1 MKKSFEIK
9 GKEFG
14 KGNYWICIPLVSK
27 DTPTIVG
34 DLSKIIDFKPD
45 LIEWRVDFFEELQ
58 DLDKIISVLNS
69 IKALTINIPV
79 IFTCRDIT
87 EGGRSS
93 LSNEAKYRIFQEA
106 LKTGAIDLLDIEL
119 MSGVDYIASVRKIIT
134 QYDKKM
140 ILSYHN
146 FYKTP
151 SKKFIVEKLMEG
163 ERLGGDIVKVA
174 LMPNKS
180 NDVLKLLSATEKASE
195 TIGIPII
202 TMSMGELGKVSRVWG
217 SAFGSEVTFA
227 SMDQIS
233 APGQIDFRHLKEL
246 IEIISIVGGKS

>member
-14 KGNYWICIPLVSK
+14 KGNYWICVPLVSK
-27 DTPTIVG
+27 NTPAIEV
-34 DLSKIIDFKPD
+34 DLNKLIELNPD
-45 LIEWRVDFFEELQ
+45 LIEWRVDCFEELQ
-58 DLDKIISVLNS
+58 ELEKIISVLKR

-79 IFTCRDIT
+79 IFTCRDIS
-87 EGGRSS
+87 EGGQ
-93 LSNEAKYRIFQEA
+93 SNLNNNSKYRIFQEA
-106 LKTGAIDLLDIEL
+106 LKTGAVDLLDIE
-119 MSGVDYIASVRKIIT
+119 MMNDVDYIASVRNLIT

-146 FYKTP
+146 FKKTP
-151 SKKFIVEKLMEG
+151 SKRFIVEKLMAG

-180 NDVLKLLSATEKASE
+180 NDVLRLLSATEKAWDN
-195 TIGIPII
+195 IRIPMI

-217 SAFGSEVTFA
+217 SAFGSEITFA
-227 SMDQIS
+227 SMDQVS
-233 APGQIDFRHLKEL
+233 APGQIDFRQMREL
-246 IEIISIVGGKS
+246 IGIISKGGGKS

>member
-27 DTPTIVG
+27 DIPTIVE
-34 DLSKIIDFKPD
+34 DLNKIIELNPD

-58 DLDKIISVLNS
+58 DLDKIIGVLNS

-87 EGGRSS
+87 EGGQ
-93 LSNEAKYRIFQEA
+93 SNLNNDAKYRIFQEA
-106 LKTGAIDLLDIEL
+106 LNTGAIDLLDIEM
-119 MSGVDYIASVRKIIT
+119 MSGVDYIARVRNLIA

-146 FYKTP
+146 FHKTP
-151 SKKFIVEKLMEG
+151 SKRFIVEKLMEG
-163 ERLGGDIVKVA
+163 ERLGGDITKVA

-180 NDVLKLLSATEKASE
+180 DDVLKLLSATEKAWE
-195 TIGIPII
+195 NIKIPMI
-202 TMSMGELGKVSRVWG
+202 TMSMGELGKVSRIWG

-233 APGQIDFRHLKEL
+233 APGQINFRLLKEL
-246 IEIISIVGGKS
+246 IEIISKGGGKS